1 MKRAALLLCLLLSA
15 GAVWAQ
21 KKDPVQWT
29 LTSDI
34 PAAPPGSTVP
44 LKFHAAIQPGWHI
57 YALTIPGPSPIP
69 TTVKVDGGDS
79 AAIYQPQPEHKV
91 DPSIDLDTDM
101 FEQALD
107 LWLLA
112 KLGATAS
119 GDVEITA
126 SARYQACDNRECMRP
141 VTKSGMVTIKADP
154 GAPPPP
160 PFVAPKGYV
169 DINDKSAVA
178 VQAAAAKAGQKAG
191 EESKAADDGLFAFA
205 LTAFG
210 FGLAAIFT
218 PCVFPMIPITVS
230 FFLGQRGGI
239 LQAFVFAAGI
249 IALFCGLALAM
260 TLALG
265 PFGVVQM
272 SSNPWVN
279 GFIALVFLAFAMS
292 LLGAFEITLPS
303 GLLTKMDHASRR
315 GGYLGTLLMGLTFS
329 LTSFACVGPFVGPL
343 LASSATSGNL
353 TQPVVGM
360 ASFATG
366 LASPFFFLAAF
377 PSYLKKLPRSGGW
390 LARVKVVMGFV
401 LLAVMLKYLSNIDQ
415 VLQTGF
421 LTRERFLA
429 AWVVLFAMAGLY
441 LLGFLRLEGVEPGEH
456 MGIGRLLTGSAFVI
470 FALSLVP
477 GMFCGA
483 LGELDAYVP
492 AATSCS
498 VSVAGGQGSGA
509 PAWMKDDYQA
519 ALAAA
524 QQDNKL
530 VLVNFTGYACTNCHW
545 MKANMFPRPEIAQAL
560 NEFVRVELYTDGP
573 ADIADK
579 NQKLQERYD
588 TVSQPFYVLM
598 KPDQTVVATF
608 SGSTR
613 DPQEYLAFL
622 NKRPI

>member
-34 PAAPPGSTVP
+34 SAAPPGSTVP
-44 LKFHAAIQPGWHI
+44 LKFHATIQPGWHI

-69 TTVKVDGGDS
+69 TTVKVEGAE

-91 DPSIDLDTDM
+91 DPSIELDTDM
-101 FEQALD
+101 FEQELD
-107 LWLLA
+107 LWIPV
-112 KLGATAS
+112 KLGSTAS
-119 GDVEITA
+119 GDVEVSA
-126 SARYQACDNRECMRP
+126 NARYQACDNRECLRP
-141 VTKSGMVTIKADP
+141 VTKSGVVTVKVDP

-160 PFVAPKGYV
+160 AFVPPSGYV
-169 DINDKSAVA
+169 DISDKAAVA
-178 VQAAAAKAGQKAG
+178 AQAAAAKAGQKTG
-191 EESKAADDGLFAFA
+191 EGSQASNDGLLAFA
-205 LTAFG
+205 LVAFG
-210 FGLAAIFT
+210 SGLVSVFT

-230 FFLGQRGGI
+230 FFLNQRGGI
-239 LQAFVFAAGI
+239 LQAVVFAVGI
-249 IALFCGLALAM
+249 VTFFCA
-260 TLALG
+260 LALG
-265 PFGVVQM
+265 LTAILGRTGVQQM

-279 GFIALVFLAFAMS
+279 GFIAIVFAVFAMS

-315 GGYLGTLLMGLTFS
+315 GGFLGTLLMGLTFS
-329 LTSFACVGPFVGPL
+329 MTSFACVGGFMGPL
-343 LASSATSGNL
+343 LVSSATSASM

-377 PSYLKKLPRSGGW
+377 PSYLQKLPRSGGW

-401 LLAVMLKYLSNIDQ
+401 LLALMLKYASSVDQ

-429 AWVVLFAMAGLY
+429 AWIVLFAMAGLY

-456 MGIGRLLTGSAFVI
+456 MGIGRLLTGSAFVM

-477 GMFCGA
+477 GMFCGQ

-509 PAWMKDDYQA
+509 PSWMKDDYQA

-524 QQDNKL
+524 QQENKL

-573 ADIADK
+573 ANIADA

-588 TVSQPFYVLM
+588 TISQPFYVLM

-622 NKRPI
+622 NKRPL